1 MESDGQVMTVTSQ
14 ATDTSERPKAL
25 RRRRG
30 TYADAL
36 RTYLKVVDRLPSSRV
51 LDRLILRIGS
61 RRALDLLAL
70 HATNG
75 RMRYDDVR
83 NHVLQRG
90 STLESLGW
98 LAGGTVDPE
107 MVVRIARVAVLQA
120 HEESD
125 KPDGLQILEWVY
137 RQEGWAPFRP
147 DHARLFQN
155 IAFDLGEFELANSLA
170 ASIKGSRLDALIMK
184 ADLANPHGPS
194 SFADEGEWMRTFARL
209 FQRDGLEVPSL
220 LSVDTSEPFDR
231 LACLPDVAITDGPL
245 VSIIVTSWQPGEG
258 LETAIRSLMNQSWRN
273 LEILLVD
280 DASPASY
287 LPILNRVVALD
298 PRIKLIRL
306 EQNGGTYQARNHGL
320 RAATG
325 EFVTGQDSDDW
336 SHPRRIEK
344 QVKVLLKSRHRIST
358 TSHALRCDP
367 ALTFNAPGT
376 QARREN
382 ASSLMFRRTEVLER
396 VGFYDATRKGGDT
409 EYMLRIRRVFG
420 EKSHRTLEHNLALIR
435 QTRGSLSTAEFKP
448 GWRHPSRSAYRRSY
462 EFWHATCKSDALRL
476 EHVEERLNRFPLPS
490 RFRISSQPDPKLD
503 VVFADDLREVT
514 GPLHLRVLLD
524 EINTALR
531 AGLKVGVMHLRSL
544 RDMSFERIDTFWHP
558 ISRLLREGKV
568 LEVLTTDVFAPAL
581 LIVRRPE
588 VALFLSSTGVGL
600 RPQRIVVAATEP
612 LVNGQN
618 EVWYCPVAC
627 DRNLRDAFARRPEWC
642 AGSELSTQ
650 LKESLPQTAILGPAY
665 PVVVDAP
672 SWRSPARDF
681 AGRRPV
687 IGRILAEGAAGLPR
701 DRETL
706 LAAYPATGRIPTK
719 FLGGETELLKVLGD
733 RPAPASWTMLPEG
746 ALDPDV
752 FLSLC
757 DFFVYFDQGADSP
770 TPVRLFAQAMAS
782 GCVVISSQRHAA
794 QFEGAVIPATPGD
807 VYSIVASIVLE
818 HGKFSAQVELGRLY
832 LEKSIRGMKLRGVK
846 SFSPPASKTHVKKG
860 GELTSEQGLAQET
873 PEVVRDYL
881 AIATKTGDS
890 LRLDATILR
899 TGSENGRELLA
910 RLASKGKLSFSDIV
924 QHVEAA
930 RIDSR
935 RERAR
940 AILAEVD
947 PHLAIRIA
955 RILIL
960 QSLRPDDLLNGLSL
974 CELIVSMHGEV
985 VPRKWSSIFITA
997 ALRLGRHGT
1006 ALTFEKLFKLNRNDR
1021 KLVGIDLLHPRWTGD
1036 EATWL
1041 SAFNSIFND
1050 WGLNELRLLD
1060 SGGESSLFNRACF
1073 VDVADAAVTSE
1084 EKVTVII
1091 TTWCPTA
1098 ALRSAVRSVLAQT
1111 WKNIEVLI
1119 IDDGSPPEYD
1129 SVIDECVQM
1138 DGRIQLFKQDINKGT
1153 YAARNRGL
1161 AAASGEFVTFQ
1172 DSDDYS
1178 HPRRIE
1184 LQVRPMIEDRSVVA
1198 TKSASLRLDE
1208 NMLLANPGSAPIQ
1221 GNASSLM
1228 IRRAEV
1234 VGRVGFFDSVRKAA
1248 DTEYALR
1255 IAATFEQGVVE
1266 LDEKMPLALIR
1277 LEPNSLSRAE
1287 FKPGWRHPSRRAYR
1301 EAYELWHQRIRL
1313 GEEAPFLEREPSTRP
1328 FPAPRRFWVERN
1340 AVPGSYDVVFIGDWR
1355 QYGGPQKS
1363 MIEEIRALSR
1373 QGLRLAV
1380 CHLEAF
1386 RFMTKER
1393 HSLCG
1398 QIRAL
1403 IQDRVVD
1410 EITTFD
1416 SIDVRLAV
1424 LRYPPILQY
1433 SQAEAVQWSLASA
1446 VIVANQA
1453 PNELNGADVRYCV
1466 SDCIRNAKSLF
1477 GLDPIW
1483 IPQGPLVREALEPLV
1498 PPALVDSSDMP
1509 GILEA
1514 SEWHLE
1520 VRDENVGIPII
1531 GRYSRDNLL
1540 KFPATVSELLQA
1552 YPPSDEVEV
1561 HIMGG
1566 VRACNV
1572 LLDGKEPPGNWKVMA
1587 YGEVDVREFL
1597 AGIDYFVY
1605 FDNSQI
1611 VEAFGRSILEAI
1623 ASGRI
1628 VLLPEKFRPVFGDAA
1643 LYCEPED
1650 VMGLVRNLHSNA
1662 ELRASVRERVAKE
1675 LQARFSHQ
1683 SYFARISGML
1693 ADLN

>member
-1 MESDGQVMTVTSQ
+1 MTVTSQ

-36 RTYLKVVDRLPSSRV
+36 RTYLRVVDRLPSSRV

-83 NHVLQRG
+83 DHVLQRG

-98 LAGGTVDPE
+98 LAGGTVEPE

-125 KPDGLQILEWVY
+125 KSDGLQILEWLY

-155 IAFDLGEFELANSLA
+155 LAFDLGEFELANSLA

-280 DASPASY
+280 DASPVSY

-476 EHVEERLNRFPLPS
+476 EHVEERLNRFPLPG

-719 FLGGETELLKVLGD
+719 FLGGEIELLKVLGD

-794 QFEGAVIPATPGD
+794 QFEGGVIKARPEEVSALVTTIAGAPGEF
-807 VYSIVASIVLE
+807 SRMAS
-818 HGKFSAQVELGRLY
+818 LGASY
-832 LEKSIRGMKLRGVK
+832 LKRAGAKE
-846 SFSPPASKTHVKKG
+846 
-860 GELTSEQGLAQET
+860 GLAGLFT
-873 PEVVRDYL
+873 PVPLPAADSKDEIEGKELPLGSEVIRDYIR
-881 AIATKTGDS
+881 IAERGKDS

-899 TGSENGRELLA
+899 VGSENARELLVQ
-910 RLASKGKLSFSDIV
+910 LASRGKFSGTEIFRY
-924 QHVEAA
+924 VEAA
-930 RIDSR
+930 RVPSR
-935 RERAR
+935 RKK
-940 AILAEVD
+940 AIDVLRRLE
-947 PHLAIRIA
+947 PRSAIRLA
-955 RILIL
+955 RVLVL
-960 QSLRPDDLLNGLSL
+960 QALRPDDRLNGLTL
-974 CELIVSMHGEV
+974 CDVVVSCHGPDV
-985 VPRKWSSIFITA
+985 VPREWSKIFVDA
-997 ALRLGRHGT
+997 ALLLNLPTLGLKLRS
-1006 ALTFEKLFKLNRNDR
+1006 ALALGKSHRNIVD
-1021 KLVGIDLLHPRWTGD
+1021 IDLLHPQWQGD
-1036 EATWL
+1036 ENDWFH
-1041 SAFNSIFND
+1041 AFNSIFREWNLD
-1050 WGLNELRLLD
+1050 ELQLMPGDRKGPHFDRL
-1060 SGGESSLFNRACF
+1060 ESNLLSIN
-1073 VDVADAAVTSE
+1073 VMESNV
-1084 EKVTVII
+1084 KITVIV
-1091 TTWCPTA
+1091 TTWKPTI
-1098 ALRSAVRSVLAQT
+1098 ALKTAVRSLLSQSWT
-1111 WKNIEVLI
+1111 NLEILI
-1119 IDDGSPPEYD
+1119 VDDCSPAEYGD
-1129 SVIDECVQM
+1129 LLDECAAM
-1138 DGRIQLFKQDINKGT
+1138 DERIQLLRQQENRGT
-1153 YAARNRGL
+1153 YMARNFGL
-1161 AAASGEFVTFQ
+1161 SVATGEFVTFQ

-1184 LQVRPMIEDRSVVA
+1184 FQAKPLIGDRAVMA
-1198 TKSASLRLDE
+1198 TRSASARV
-1208 NMLLANPGSAPIQ
+1208 NSQLLFANPGSAVIQ
-1221 GNASSLM
+1221 SNASSLM
-1228 IRRAEV
+1228 IRRADVLE
-1234 VGRVGFFDSVRKAA
+1234 RVGYFDSVRKAA

-1255 IAATFEQGVVE
+1255 INAAFGEGVLE
-1266 LDEKMPLALIR
+1266 LDHKMPLALVR
-1277 LEPNSLSRAE
+1277 LEPNSLSRAD
-1287 FKPGWRHPSRRAYR
+1287 FKPGWRHPARSAYR
-1301 EAYELWHQRIRL
+1301 EAYEVWHRKIRS
-1313 GEEAPFLEREPSTRP
+1313 GESSPYVPVTPGVRP
-1328 FPAPRRFWVERN
+1328 FPAPRRFWVN
-1340 AVPGSYDVVFIGDWR
+1340 QDHPQSTYDVVFIGDWR
-1355 QYGGPQKS
+1355 QFGGPQKS
-1363 MIEEIRALSR
+1363 MIEEIRALHR
-1373 QGLRLAV
+1373 AGLRLAV
-1380 CHLEAF
+1380 CHMEAF
-1386 RFMTKER
+1386 RFMTRSAKPLCEPVR
-1393 HSLCG
+1393 SLIHDG
-1398 QIRAL
+1398 VVEQIATS
-1403 IQDRVVD
+1403 DAVV
-1410 EITTFD
+1410 
-1416 SIDVRLAV
+1416 VRLAV

-1433 SQAEAVQWSLASA
+1433 LQAEGVEWKLSSA
-1446 VIVANQA
+1446 IIVANQA
-1453 PNELNGADVRYCV
+1453 PSERDGSDVRYSV
-1466 SDCIRNAKSLF
+1466 SDCIQNARALF
-1477 GLDPIW
+1477 GIDPVW
-1483 IPQGPLVREALEPLV
+1483 VPQGPLVRDALESLVPEALMD
-1498 PPALVDSSDMP
+1498 PADLP
-1509 GILEA
+1509 GILDI
-1514 SEWHLE
+1514 SEWHME
-1520 VRDENVGIPII
+1520 ERGASSIPVI

-1540 KFPATVSELLQA
+1540 KFPSAAEELLQA
-1552 YPPSDEVEV
+1552 YPESDQIKVR
-1561 HIMGG
+1561 IMGG
-1566 VRACNV
+1566 VHSCGV
-1572 LLDGKEPPGNWKVMA
+1572 LMGESAVPSNWELLP
-1587 YGEVDVREFL
+1587 YGQIDVREFL

-1605 FDNSQI
+1605 FDNDRI

-1628 VLLPEKFRPVFGDAA
+1628 VLLPEKFRPVFGEAA
-1643 LYCEPED
+1643 VYCEPAD
-1650 VMGLVRNLHSNA
+1650 VA
-1662 ELRASVRERVAKE
+1662 ELICKIHSDAEFRLKIRERVARE

-1683 SYFARISGML
+1683 SYFNRISGML
-1693 ADLN
+1693 AHLN

>member
-1 MESDGQVMTVTSQ
+1 MTVVSQ

-36 RTYLKVVDRLPSSRV
+36 RTYLQVVDRLPSSRV
-51 LDRLILRIGS
+51 LDRLILRIDS

-83 NHVLQRG
+83 EHVLQRG
-90 STLESLGW
+90 STLESLGC
-98 LAGGTVDPE
+98 LAGGAVDPE
-107 MVVRIARVAVLQA
+107 MVVRIARIAVLQA
-120 HEESD
+120 HQETD
-125 KPDGLQILEWVY
+125 KPDGLQILKWIY
-137 RQEGWAPFRP
+137 RQEDWEPFRP

-155 IAFDLGEFELANSLA
+155 LAFDLGEFELANSLA
-170 ASIKGSRLDALIMK
+170 AGIKGSRLDALIMK
-184 ADLANPHGPS
+184 ADLENHHGPS
-194 SFADEGEWMRTFARL
+194 SFADEGEWMKTFARL

-220 LSVDTSEPFDR
+220 LGMDTSEPFDR

-280 DASPASY
+280 DASPDSY
-287 LPILNRVVALD
+287 LPLLNRVAALD

-306 EQNGGTYQARNHGL
+306 EKNGGTYQARNHGL
-320 RAATG
+320 RAASG

-344 QVKVLLKSRHRIST
+344 QVKVLLRSRYRIST

-367 ALTFNAPGT
+367 ALIFNAPGT

-382 ASSLMFRRTEVLER
+382 ASSLMFRRSEVLER

-420 EKSHRTLEHNLALIR
+420 DKSHRTLEHNLALIR

-462 EFWHATCKSDALRL
+462 EFWHSTCKSDALRL
-476 EHVEERLNRFPLPS
+476 EHAEERPNRFPLPG
-490 RFRISSQPDPKLD
+490 RFRISTQADPKLD
-503 VVFADDLREVT
+503 VVFTDDLREIT

-544 RDMSFERIDTFWHP
+544 RDMSFERIDTFWPP

-568 LEVLTTDVFAPAL
+568 LEVLTTDAFAPAL

-588 VALFLSSTGVGL
+588 VALFLSSTGVSL
-600 RPQRIVVAATEP
+600 RPQRIEVAATEP
-612 LVNGQN
+612 LINGQG

-627 DRNLRDAFARRPEWC
+627 DRNLRDAFECRPEWR
-642 AGSELSTQ
+642 ADSELSTQ
-650 LKESLPQTAILGPAY
+650 LKETLPQTAIVGSTY
-665 PVVVDAP
+665 PVVVDVPA
-672 SWRSPARDF
+672 WRSPARDF
-681 AGRRPV
+681 TGRRPV
-687 IGRILAEGAAGLPR
+687 IGRIAVDGARGLPR
-701 DRETL
+701 DRGTL
-706 LAAYPATGRIPTK
+706 LAAYPATGRIPAK
-719 FLGGETELLKVLGD
+719 FLGGEVELLKVLGD
-733 RPAPASWTMLPEG
+733 RPVPASWTVLPEG

-770 TPVRLFAQAMAS
+770 TPVHLFAQAMAS
-782 GCVVISSQRHAA
+782 GCVVISSERHAIHF
-794 QFEGAVIPATPGD
+794 QGAVIQAAPED
-807 VYSIVASIVLE
+807 VYSIVASMVGE
-818 HGKFSAQVELGRLY
+818 HRSFSAQVELGQIY
-832 LEKSIRGMKLRGVK
+832 LEKTGRGLKLPGMKSLSPSGSKILADKVCALTNTKSLLR
-846 SFSPPASKTHVKKG
+846 
-860 GELTSEQGLAQET
+860 EM
-873 PEVVRDYL
+873 PEVVRDHL
-881 AIATKTGDS
+881 AIAEKTGDS

-910 RLASKGKLSFSDIV
+910 RLASKGQLSFSDIMR
-924 QHVEAA
+924 HVEAT
-930 RIDSR
+930 RINSR
-935 RERAR
+935 REGAR
-940 AILAEVD
+940 ALLAEMD
-947 PHLAIRIA
+947 PHLAIRLA

-960 QSLRPDDLLNGLSL
+960 QSLRPDDAINGLSL
-974 CELIVSMHGEV
+974 CESVVSMHGVV
-985 VPRKWSSIFITA
+985 VPKKWSSIFINA

-1006 ALTFEKLFKLNRNDR
+1006 ALTFDKLLKLNKHERR
-1021 KLVGIDLLHPRWTGD
+1021 LVEIDLLHPQWTGD
-1036 EATWL
+1036 ETAWL
-1041 SAFNSIFND
+1041 RAFNSIFND
-1050 WGLNELRLLD
+1050 WGLNELRLVESGHDSVRLD
-1060 SGGESSLFNRACF
+1060 RVCF
-1073 VDVADAAVTSE
+1073 VDAAEIAVRSE
-1084 EKVTVII
+1084 EKVTIII
-1091 TTWCPTA
+1091 TTWRPTA
-1098 ALRSAVRSVLAQT
+1098 ALKSAVRSVLAQT
-1111 WKNIEVLI
+1111 WRNIEVLI

-1138 DGRIQLFKQDINKGT
+1138 DSRIQSFKQNVNQGT
-1153 YAARNRGL
+1153 YVARNRGL
-1161 AAASGEFVTFQ
+1161 ALSSGEFVTFQ

-1184 LQVRPMIEDRSVVA
+1184 LQVLPMTEDRSVVA
-1198 TKSASLRLDE
+1198 TKSSSLRLDE
-1208 NMLLANPGSAPIQ
+1208 QMFLANPGSAPIQ

-1228 IRRAEV
+1228 IRREEV

-1255 IAATFEQGVVE
+1255 IAAAFEGGVVE

-1277 LEPNSLSRAE
+1277 LDPNSLSRAE

-1313 GEEAPFLEREPSTRP
+1313 GEEAPFLERDSGDRP
-1328 FPAPRRFWVERN
+1328 FPAPRRFWVDRD
-1340 AVPGSYDVVFIGDWR
+1340 AVLATYDVVFMGDWR

-1363 MIEEIRALSR
+1363 MIEEILALSR
-1373 QGLRLAV
+1373 KGMRLAI

-1403 IQDRVVD
+1403 IQERVVE

-1416 SIDVRLAV
+1416 PINVRLAV

-1433 SQAEAVQWSLASA
+1433 SQAETVQWNLSSA
-1446 VIVANQA
+1446 IIVANQA
-1453 PNELNGADVRYCV
+1453 PNELNGEDVRYCV
-1466 SDCIRNAKSLF
+1466 FDCIRNAKALF
-1477 GLDPIW
+1477 GMDPIW
-1483 IPQGPLVREALEPLV
+1483 VPQGPLVREALEPLV
-1498 PPALVDSSDMP
+1498 PLALIDSSDMP

-1514 SEWHLE
+1514 SEWRLE
-1520 VRDENVGIPII
+1520 ERNESAEIPVI

-1540 KFPATVSELLQA
+1540 KFPGSADELLQA
-1552 YPPSDEVEV
+1552 YPSSDQVEV

-1572 LLDGKEPPGNWKVMA
+1572 LLDGKEPPENWKVMA

-1605 FDNSQI
+1605 FDNNHI

-1643 LYCEPED
+1643 IYCRPAD
-1650 VMGLVRNLHSNA
+1650 VMRIVQNLHSDT
-1662 ELRASVRERVAKE
+1662 ELRANVRQRVAKE

-1683 SYFARISGML
+1683 SYFDRISGML
-1693 ADLN
+1693 ANLN